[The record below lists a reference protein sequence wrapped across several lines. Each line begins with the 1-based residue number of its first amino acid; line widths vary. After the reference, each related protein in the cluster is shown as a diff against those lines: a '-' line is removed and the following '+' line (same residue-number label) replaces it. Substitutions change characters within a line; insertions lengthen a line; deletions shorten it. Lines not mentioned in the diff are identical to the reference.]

1 MKWAVRILHIVL
13 VPLMGFAGLFK
24 LSSSAETIRE
34 IYTDPLQSIGYSV
47 GFIYAIG
54 FFELLAAIGLIV
66 GLWRAAIGYASLGVI
81 FIILLGAVGSSLIAG
96 LYAEAVSPFI
106 VMLLTALVFLGNRY
120 VSNHSRRSAG
130 LSRQ

>member
-1 MKWAVRILHIVL
+1 MQGALPPRRPNVVEMKGGNIPGWRNVKKKI
-13 VPLMGFAGLFK
+13 AGASENQL
-24 LSSSAETIRE
+24 
-34 IYTDPLQSIGYSV
+34 IGYSV

-96 LYAEAVSPFI
+96 LYAEAVSPLI